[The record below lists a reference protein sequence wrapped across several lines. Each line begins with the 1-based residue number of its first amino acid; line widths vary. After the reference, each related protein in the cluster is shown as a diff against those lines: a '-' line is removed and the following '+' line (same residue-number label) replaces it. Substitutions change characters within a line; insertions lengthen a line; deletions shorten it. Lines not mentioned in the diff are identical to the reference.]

1 MDNDENN
8 KSNDKIN
15 NNNNEINNDN
25 KNQILNGNNTSNN
38 INNHN
43 TQNIKQN
50 NISNNIGINESN
62 NLNNTTTNDK
72 INMSNEN
79 QTKPPKI
86 KKKKKHRFLKF
97 LLVMILIIVC
107 IKVFHIV
114 KDAYNKKKFDEYVA
128 NNILVFPL
136 EEIKLTQEELKE
148 DSNSDGISN
157 EDKIKLGLDILSD
170 DTDGDGLSDFDEIN
184 VYYSDPTKYS
194 TSGDILSDGY
204 KVQKG
209 YDINKNYGDS
219 ATIKTQNE
227 NITLTI
233 DDAID
238 IEAYYKEY
246 NGSIP
251 SEYTLAMQPFR
262 VYSFTGQIEVKIE
275 NPDYYEVISYDNI
288 NKKTTN
294 IKSQINQNAIV
305 FNISNDNPILIVYK
319 NNLLDK
325 LETTINSKINL
336 KNNVDSEYILIAM
349 PVFSVI
355 FDVPIY
361 VFQVND
367 LKFKNSNNIVLENRL
382 NSKTD
387 NVFKVAV
394 SYINSFGAKVLDF
407 CFGRIENQLASYAA
421 DSEELSVMRWLLL
434 YKHINSTT
442 DLENYLFGENTDTED
457 NEEIKYDFE
466 NKYANTKGTYY
477 ADSGFSVT
485 KNAFNF
491 SNLSTAVSA
500 GGVCLGFAHVTT
512 NMFNEGKLAKSIE
525 SRYDLSNSAYNTI
538 WNKQLYSYQ
547 ATSDLATY
555 ADDVFNNEPLLNS
568 SSMEKPDAEVV
579 KTIEYYW
586 EKINSKIRIKEFSW
600 WWNSSGDEPKTTY
613 LNSNTVEN
621 LVSKFKSGKIVSVIM
636 LKWNHGGHA
645 INAYKIVED
654 QDDED
659 ILYLKAY
666 DNNFPADMG
675 WNKDFNDK
683 QKYDITITLKRCY
696 KNTIFGGTKTYYLF
710 DYNPVNND
718 GYHYGNFNGGTDYI
732 LFIDENADTV

>member
-1 MDNDENN
+1 MDNDE
-8 KSNDKIN
+8 
-15 NNNNEINNDN
+15 
-25 KNQILNGNNTSNN
+25 
-38 INNHN
+38 
-43 TQNIKQN
+43 N

-170 DTDGDGLSDFDEIN
+170 DTDGDGLSDFDE
-184 VYYSDPTKYS
+184 
-194 TSGDILSDGY
+194 
-204 KVQKG
+204 KG

-294 IKSQINQNAIV
+294 IKSQINQNAII

-349 PVFSVI
+349 PVFSGIIVI
-355 FDVPIY
+355 
-361 VFQVND
+361 
-367 LKFKNSNNIVLENRL
+367 
-382 NSKTD
+382 
-387 NVFKVAV
+387 
-394 SYINSFGAKVLDF
+394 
-407 CFGRIENQLASYAA
+407 
-421 DSEELSVMRWLLL
+421 LL
-434 YKHINSTT
+434 
-442 DLENYLFGENTDTED
+442 G
-457 NEEIKYDFE
+457 
-466 NKYANTKGTYY
+466 
-477 ADSGFSVT
+477 
-485 KNAFNF
+485 
-491 SNLSTAVSA
+491 
-500 GGVCLGFAHVTT
+500 
-512 NMFNEGKLAKSIE
+512 
-525 SRYDLSNSAYNTI
+525 
-538 WNKQLYSYQ
+538 
-547 ATSDLATY
+547 
-555 ADDVFNNEPLLNS
+555 
-568 SSMEKPDAEVV
+568 
-579 KTIEYYW
+579 
-586 EKINSKIRIKEFSW
+586 
-600 WWNSSGDEPKTTY
+600 
-613 LNSNTVEN
+613 
-621 LVSKFKSGKIVSVIM
+621 
-636 LKWNHGGHA
+636 
-645 INAYKIVED
+645 
-654 QDDED
+654 
-659 ILYLKAY
+659 
-666 DNNFPADMG
+666 
-675 WNKDFNDK
+675 
-683 QKYDITITLKRCY
+683 
-696 KNTIFGGTKTYYLF
+696 
-710 DYNPVNND
+710 
-718 GYHYGNFNGGTDYI
+718 
-732 LFIDENADTV
+732 